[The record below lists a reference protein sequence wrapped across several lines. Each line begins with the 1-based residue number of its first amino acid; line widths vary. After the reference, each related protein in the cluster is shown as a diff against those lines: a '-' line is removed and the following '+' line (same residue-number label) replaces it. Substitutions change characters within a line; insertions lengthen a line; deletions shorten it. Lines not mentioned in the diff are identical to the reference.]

1 MNWIGVKLGLQWE
14 QRKLLVSIPGKK
26 LTELMEEIKGLIGKG
41 MLSFKSLRSFTGR
54 ASWCAGVLPH
64 ARWAVNILY
73 AVLTNYSE
81 EVASGREEKR
91 RAGRRDRRR
100 KEHLVHE
107 TRVALPL
114 EWLLRLFQS
123 FSEGMER
130 SIDLRRRQPTFS
142 IILDASPWGLGGLL
156 VHRQSRSL
164 LEFFSSPIDARDEA
178 TLGITIGESSAQG
191 AVEALAIVAAVRLW
205 GKKLCG
211 EGLPV
216 EIRSDSSVA
225 LAMARKLASASP
237 AINFL
242 GAALALA
249 LEQHHVGGVQAVHVP
264 GALNKTADW
273 LSRLAMP
280 GGPPGERPA
289 VLAGAKERQAPE
301 RDQAFYGLPAP
312 GPCARLWGGGASSAA
327 ALQAWPA

>member
-54 ASWCAGVLPH
+54 ASRCAGVLPH

-114 EWLLRLFQS
+114 EWLLRLFPVI
-123 FSEGMER
+123 F
-130 SIDLRRRQPTFS
+130 RRH
-142 IILDASPWGLGGLL
+142 GE
-156 VHRQSRSL
+156 VH
-164 LEFFSSPIDARDEA
+164 
-178 TLGITIGESSAQG
+178 
-191 AVEALAIVAAVRLW
+191 
-205 GKKLCG
+205 
-211 EGLPV
+211 
-216 EIRSDSSVA
+216 
-225 LAMARKLASASP
+225 
-237 AINFL
+237 
-242 GAALALA
+242 
-249 LEQHHVGGVQAVHVP
+249 
-264 GALNKTADW
+264 
-273 LSRLAMP
+273 
-280 GGPPGERPA
+280 
-289 VLAGAKERQAPE
+289 
-301 RDQAFYGLPAP
+301 
-312 GPCARLWGGGASSAA
+312 
-327 ALQAWPA
+327 

>member
-1 MNWIGVKLGLQWE
+1 M
-14 QRKLLVSIPGKK
+14 
-26 LTELMEEIKGLIGKG
+26 
-41 MLSFKSLRSFTGR
+41 
-54 ASWCAGVLPH
+54 
-64 ARWAVNILY
+64 
-73 AVLTNYSE
+73 
-81 EVASGREEKR
+81 
-91 RAGRRDRRR
+91 
-100 KEHLVHE
+100 
-107 TRVALPL
+107 
-114 EWLLRLFQS
+114 
-123 FSEGMER
+123 
-130 SIDLRRRQPTFS
+130 
-142 IILDASPWGLGGLL
+142 
-156 VHRQSRSL
+156 
-164 LEFFSSPIDARDEA
+164 
-178 TLGITIGESSAQG
+178 
-191 AVEALAIVAAVRLW
+191 ALAIVDAVRLW
-205 GKKLCG
+205 GKKLSG

-280 GGPPGERPA
+280 GGPPGEQPA

-301 RDQAFYGLPAP
+301 RDQSFYGLPAP

-327 ALQAWPA
+327 ALQAWPT